1 MRCAKA
7 AGRKFTTD
15 IWCELEMQ
23 AGTNIVYLAVF
34 AASFWITPATRG
46 IQNYIVNRIT
56 IGKPQDYNMCNQI
69 VWTRLN
75 YCTVKKLNKF
85 LFVLVTN
92 FYFVFS
98 IRMAL

>member
-56 IGKPQDYNMCNQI
+56 IEYLE
-69 VWTRLN
+69 LN
-75 YCTVKKLNKF
+75 ARAA
-85 LFVLVTN
+85 VTAS
-92 FYFVFS
+92 FHK
-98 IRMAL
+98 RW